1 MGASKR
7 LFPATL
13 IQFCTVE
20 DKRLIMIVAGILS
33 GRVLNRMQKAWK
45 AAVFGVAM
53 VFVPVIGTAV
63 FAEEAPPA
71 ETAAEAP
78 TPAPFPKAQAE
89 FIKYGLFQNELSP
102 VYFKV
107 FQEMKPLYKGSR
119 YDLPPEYPQ
128 TNPLIGIG
136 EFDLNND
143 KIPEVIAF
151 PTEDEVEAG
160 KYCKADSVC
169 PHYILDISGDKPV
182 LLGKI
187 FASSLDRGAEI
198 TNGHWDLKAYTHDW
212 TIPRTDESV
221 RYVYD
226 KNTKSYKAA
235 EPAPAPEK

>member
-1 MGASKR
+1 M
-7 LFPATL
+7 
-13 IQFCTVE
+13 
-20 DKRLIMIVAGILS
+20 AGILS
-33 GRVLNRMQKAWK
+33 GRSLYRMQKAWK
-45 AAVFGVAM
+45 AAALGAVM
-53 VFVPVIGTAV
+53 VVVPMIGATA
-63 FAEEAPPA
+63 FAEELPPA
-71 ETAAEAP
+71 ETAEQ
-78 TPAPFPKAQAE
+78 TPAPAPFLKAQAE
-89 FIKYGLFQNELSP
+89 FIKYSLFQNELSP
-102 VYFKV
+102 LYFKV
-107 FQEMKPLYKGSR
+107 LQEMKPLYKGSR

-151 PTEDEVEAG
+151 PTEDDVEAG

-169 PHYILDISGDKPV
+169 PHYILDISGEKPV

-212 TIPRTDESV
+212 TTPRTDESE

-226 KNTKSYKAA
+226 KNTKSYKIT
-235 EPAPAPEK
+235 EPTPAPEK